1 VKGNNVIVKDGLTI
15 IKFKKK
21 KILFIFIVYVYL
33 LGGMGAGWELDGL
46 VLTFRS

>member
-1 VKGNNVIVKDGLTI
+1 MLLSSMVSQLSI
-15 IKFKKK
+15 FFK

-33 LGGMGAGWELDGL
+33 LGGMGVGWELDGL